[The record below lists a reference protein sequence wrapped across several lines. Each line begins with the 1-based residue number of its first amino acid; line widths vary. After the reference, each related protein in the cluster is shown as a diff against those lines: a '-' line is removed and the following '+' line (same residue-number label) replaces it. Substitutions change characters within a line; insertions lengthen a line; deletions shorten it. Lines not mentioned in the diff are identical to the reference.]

1 MSASVSP
8 SGVSPLPHRTPV
20 PLRNGRKPRVLFL
33 GAWDWY
39 FVCHRLSLAVAA
51 QAAGY
56 DVVVAT
62 PSGPYVP
69 KLLEA
74 GLRHVPIS
82 MVRQGRNPIEDL
94 DTARRIVALYRRE
107 RPDVVHHIAIK
118 PMLYGTLA
126 AKATGVPAIVN
137 AMGGLGYVFS
147 TDAPLARAI
156 RAGLTVAYK
165 GLLSAP
171 NTRVILQNED
181 DLATW
186 VRWKLVPRERV
197 VIVRGAGVDT
207 TKFSPVPEPDGK
219 KTVILPARLLK
230 DKGLLEFVEAAR
242 TLHAE
247 GLDARFALVGEP
259 DPGNPA
265 SARSDEVA
273 AWVKE
278 GIVEHFGWRDD
289 MDRVHRE
296 AHVTCLPS
304 YREGLPK
311 ALLEAAASGRAI
323 VATDV
328 PGCREIA
335 RHEDN
340 ALLVPPRD
348 PRALADALRRL
359 LTDDPLRMRL
369 AARGRAIALAEFGD
383 EIVAEK
389 TLGIYDELL
398 RNAATRP

>member
-1 MSASVSP
+1 MI
-8 SGVSPLPHRTPV
+8 RTAPE
-20 PLRNGRKPRVLFL
+20 RNGRKPKLLFL

-51 QAAGY
+51 KNAGY

-62 PSGPYVP
+62 PNGPYVP
-69 KLLEA
+69 KLAEA

-94 DTARRIVALYRRE
+94 DTARRIVVLYRRE

-156 RAGLTVAYK
+156 RMGLTVAYK

-181 DLATW
+181 DLAAW
-186 VRWKLVPRERV
+186 VKWKLVRRERV
-197 VIVRGAGVDT
+197 VIIRGAGVDT
-207 TKFSPVPEPDGK
+207 VKFAPVPEPEGK

-242 TLHAE
+242 RLRGE

-265 SARSDEVA
+265 SATSDDVSG
-273 AWVKE
+273 WVKE
-278 GIVEHFGWRDD
+278 GIIEHFGWRDD

-311 ALLEAAASGRAI
+311 ALLEAASAGRAI

-335 RHEDN
+335 RHEQN
-340 ALLVPPRD
+340 ALLVPARD
-348 PRALADALRRL
+348 SGALADALRRV
-359 LTDDPLRMRL
+359 LTDDALRLRL
-369 AARGRAIALAEFGD
+369 GTRGREIALDEFGD
-383 EIVAEK
+383 GIVAEK
-389 TLGIYDELL
+389 TLAIYEELL
-398 RNAATRP
+398 RAVPAA